1 MDHCESILL
10 KSSFLNF
17 MKAGSPWA
25 VKDGHILFSLQL
37 PTAVLKKNK
46 KFDLIKR
53 IFVRDLTE
61 GLENTSA
68 VFRLNQSFTGAVRLP

>member
-37 PTAVLKKNK
+37 PTQKPKLILKPA
-46 KFDLIKR
+46 LARGVKR
-53 IFVRDLTE
+53 GSLHF
-61 GLENTSA
+61 
-68 VFRLNQSFTGAVRLP
+68 